1 MCLSRHGVYRVIV
14 IVVLYVSSSCGILVE
29 ALEPASLAVQQL
41 VRAAVLDELAL
52 VHDDNLVEVEYGVEF
67 VRDGNEG
74 VVWEAGAKKALDMGV
89 ACSIETK
96 GRC

>member
-1 MCLSRHGVYRVIV
+1 M
-14 IVVLYVSSSCGILVE
+14 
-29 ALEPASLAVQQL
+29 
-41 VRAAVLDELAL
+41 RAAVLDELAL
-52 VHDDNLVEVEYGVEF
+52 VHDDDLVKIEDGVEL
-67 VRDGNEG
+67 VRDSDEG